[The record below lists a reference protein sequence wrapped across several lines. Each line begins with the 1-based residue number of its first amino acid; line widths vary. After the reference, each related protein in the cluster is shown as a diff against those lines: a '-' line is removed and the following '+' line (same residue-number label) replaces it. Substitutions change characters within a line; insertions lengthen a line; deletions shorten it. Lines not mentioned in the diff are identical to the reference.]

1 MLKKSAAVVI
11 YNTYPKIKKFLM
23 EILLQ
28 QLPETCHENMEKKK
42 FVQCII
48 HPPFFLSNFFD

>member
-28 QLPETCHENMEKKK
+28 QLPETCHENMEKKI
-42 FVQCII
+42 CSMYNT
-48 HPPFFLSNFFD
+48 PPFF

>member
-11 YNTYPKIKKFLM
+11 CNTYPKIKKFLM

-28 QLPETCHENMEKKK
+28 QLPETCHENMEKKNL
-42 FVQCII
+42 FNV
-48 HPPFFLSNFFD
+48 